1 MISQPVDLY
10 AAVGTVCDGGWQ
22 HYGIRTAIRGTTG
35 NFVILLG
42 AGIIA
47 ESRLGMFKDI
57 DGMRA
62 QFNPAELAS
71 RRAFAKDPARIHA
84 FCNRRRAVCVE
95 AEPNAARLA
104 QA

>member
-1 MISQPVDLY
+1 
-10 AAVGTVCDGGWQ
+10 
-22 HYGIRTAIRGTTG
+22 
-35 NFVILLG
+35 
-42 AGIIA
+42 
-47 ESRLGMFKDI
+47 MFKDI

-71 RRAFAKDPARIHA
+71 RRAFAKDPGRIHA